1 MWDLVIYPLEGV
13 VLFDSIDQTH
23 DLIDILVKDLGVFKT
38 LQGYQTEVALSQLMN
53 RQVFHNALVIVSCLF
68 KISNL
73 LPGWQNSFVLTERW
87 LRV

>member
-1 MWDLVIYPLEGV
+1 MWDLLIDPLEGV

-38 LQGYQTEVALSQLMN
+38 LQGYQAEVALSQLMN

-73 LPGWQNSFVLTERW
+73 LPGWQNSFLLTERW